1 MKQSSPKHAIARVV
15 AQYRGK
21 YRVLCENNEF
31 WAEVTGKIMYAA
43 ISQLDYPVV
52 GDLVK
57 ILELGY
63 DNAVIEEIL
72 PRRSLLKRKAAGK
85 DGVQP
90 IAANVD
96 IAFIVQAID
105 RDFNLN
111 RFERYLILI
120 KAGKIAPVIVL
131 NKTDLISK
139 AELEEKIAQVR
150 ERFPS
155 IEIVTTSTS
164 DSGGIENLHKVLKR
178 ESVYCFLGSS
188 GVGKSSIINKLLGKE
203 LLKTKEIS
211 LSTKKGKHT
220 TTHREL
226 FTLSNGSMIID
237 NPGIREVG
245 VADAGGAVDEVFG
258 DILTLAAEC
267 KFSDCTHC
275 HEAGCA
281 VISAVESGQISK
293 DQYANYIKLKK
304 ESDFYAMS
312 SLEKRRKDKSFGK
325 MVKTAMKQIKGLK

>member
-1 MKQSSPKHAIARVV
+1 MEQSSSKHAIARVV

-21 YRVLCENNEF
+21 YRVLCENNEY
-31 WAEVTGKIMYAA
+31 WAEVTGKIMYMAS
-43 ISQLDYPVV
+43 SQLDYPVV
-52 GDLVK
+52 GDLVS
-57 ILELGY
+57 IIELGY
-63 DNAVIEEIL
+63 DNAVIDEVM

-85 DGVQP
+85 GGFQP

-96 IAFIVQAID
+96 VAFIVQAID

-111 RFERYLILI
+111 RFERYLTII
-120 KAGKIAPVIVL
+120 KAGKIDPVIVL

-139 AELEEKIAQVR
+139 AGLEEIIAQVK
-150 ERFPS
+150 ERFPH
-155 IEIVTTSTS
+155 INVITTSAVNN
-164 DSGGIENLHKVLKR
+164 SGTGTLHEALKK
-178 ESVYCFLGSS
+178 ESVYCFVGSS

-226 FTLSNGSMIID
+226 FTLSNGSMVID

-245 VADAGGAVDEVFG
+245 VADTGGVVDEVFG
-258 DILTLAAEC
+258 DISTLARKC

-281 VISAVESGQISK
+281 VLSAVKSGQISEA
-293 DQYANYIKLKK
+293 QYANYIKLKK

-312 SLEKRRKDKSFGK
+312 KLEKRRKDKSFGK
-325 MVKTAMKQIKGLK
+325 MVKTAKKQIKD